1 MKLRLVH
8 HGRKPIRMEDILIK
22 SEWVKEAHQKSTDM
36 GLINNSITR
45 GAGNMAGFL
54 GEIMVMNSLP
64 RGCINNTYEYD
75 IEFDDLRIDVKTKR
89 TSVKPK
95 DYYECSVSNPKQ
107 KCSHYI
113 FTRILNDYSKGW
125 ILGAMPKKDYFKQA
139 TFLKKGDPNG
149 DNGFI
154 VKADCYNMIIRDLKP
169 INELFS

>member
-1 MKLRLVH
+1 
-8 HGRKPIRMEDILIK
+8 MEDILIK

-89 TSVKPK
+89 TSV
-95 DYYECSVSNPKQ
+95 
-107 KCSHYI
+107 
-113 FTRILNDYSKGW
+113 
-125 ILGAMPKKDYFKQA
+125 
-139 TFLKKGDPNG
+139 
-149 DNGFI
+149 
-154 VKADCYNMIIRDLKP
+154 
-169 INELFS
+169 